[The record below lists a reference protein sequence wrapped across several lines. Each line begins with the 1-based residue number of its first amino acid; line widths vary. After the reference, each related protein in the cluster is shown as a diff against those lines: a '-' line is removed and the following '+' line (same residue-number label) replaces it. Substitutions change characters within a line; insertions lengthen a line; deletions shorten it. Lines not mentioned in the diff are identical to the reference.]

1 MYEEGLISTFED
13 KITER
18 VERMDKN
25 GRTYL
30 ILRLESGESIFV
42 FDSLVSEKDWKDFQV
57 GQEYSFTT
65 KEGKNSNKL
74 LVEFNPTS
82 FFI

>member
-18 VERMDKN
+18 AERIDKN

-30 ILRLESGESIFV
+30 ILRLEGGDSIFV
-42 FDSLVSEKDWKDFQV
+42 FDSLISE
-57 GQEYSFTT
+57 
-65 KEGKNSNKL
+65 NN
-74 LVEFNPTS
+74 
-82 FFI
+82 

>member
-42 FDSLVSEKDWKDFQV
+42 FDSLVSEKD
-57 GQEYSFTT
+57 
-65 KEGKNSNKL
+65 
-74 LVEFNPTS
+74 
-82 FFI
+82 

>member
-1 MYEEGLISTFED
+1 
-13 KITER
+13 
-18 VERMDKN
+18 
-25 GRTYL
+25 
-30 ILRLESGESIFV
+30 
-42 FDSLVSEKDWKDFQV
+42 LVSEKDWKDFQV

-74 LVEFNPTS
+74 LVEFSPTS

>member
-1 MYEEGLISTFED
+1 MNEELIDNLED
-13 KITER
+13 KIIER

-30 ILRLESGESIFV
+30 ILRLERGESIFV
-42 FDSLVSEKDWKDFQV
+42 FDSLVSENNWVDFQV

-65 KEGKNSNKL
+65 KEGKNGNKL
-74 LVEFNPTS
+74 LVEFSPTS